1 MNVKLRIEELTKIL
15 NDANYNY
22 YILDNPTISDQE
34 FDKYLRE
41 LTELEMEYPDLKSDN
56 SPTSRVG
63 GGVIEGFEKVEHLTP
78 MLSISDV
85 FNEDE
90 IRGFVKRIKEEG
102 FNPKY
107 VCELKIDGLSVSL
120 QYKEGK
126 LVRAATRGNGAIGDD
141 ITNNVKTIKTIPLVL
156 NENIDIEVRGEIYM
170 SKNTLK
176 SLNEEREKKGMPLL
190 QNCRNAA
197 SGSIKLL
204 DSREVAKRHL
214 ECFIYHLPNPLDFN
228 IKTHEEA
235 LKFMERL
242 GFRTNPNN
250 RLVDD
255 IDGIMNFIEEKKEI
269 RESLPYDIDG
279 VVVKVNNIDEQIKLG
294 FTSKYPKWCIAYK
307 FPAEIVY
314 TKLTD
319 IIFTVGRTGQITPN
333 AVLEPVIVAGSTIRR
348 ATLHNEDNII
358 SKDIRIGD
366 IVSIYKAGD
375 VIPAVGTPLKERRT
389 GEEEQFVMIDSCP
402 ICGSDIKRKDNE
414 ADYFCIND
422 NCPARNVSSLIH
434 FASREAMNI
443 EGLGDAIMEDLY
455 NYGYIKDISDI
466 YNLNNYKK
474 ELISLEGY
482 GTKSIDNLF
491 ISIENSKNNSLE
503 RLLFGFGIKQVG
515 LKTAKVLSQK
525 YLKVDNLIKAN
536 YDELTNI
543 PDIGPTIAT
552 NIINYF
558 KDENNISILNKLKD
572 YGVNMTYISN
582 NNVTIDDNFN
592 GKTFVLTG
600 TLNSITRDNASL
612 EIENRGGKVTSS
624 VTKKTNVVVVGDNPG
639 SKYDKALT
647 LGIEIWNEDKFL
659 ELINKQ

>member
-126 LVRAATRGNGAIGDD
+126 LVRAATRGNGTIGDD
-141 ITNNVKTIKTIPLVL
+141 ITNNVKTIKTIPLIL

-176 SLNEEREKKGMPLL
+176 SLNEEREKKKMPLL

-242 GFRTNPNN
+242 GFRTNSNN

-269 RESLPYDIDG
+269 RENLPYDIDG

-503 RLLFGFGIKQVG
+503 RLLFGLGIKQVG

-525 YLKVDNLIKAN
+525 YLEVDNLIKAN

-558 KDENNISILNKLKD
+558 KDENNISILYKLKD

-612 EIENRGGKVTSS
+612 EIENRGGKVTGS

-659 ELINKQ
+659 ELINK